1 MIVVGRL
8 QPREVEVGQPQR
20 TAVLDFV
27 AAAAAMTAAAA
38 AMTDA
43 AAAMTDVSFDE
54 LSLCPVAT
62 VKIFGDS
69 TGQRYESPGSHVRCV
84 PCCWPCF

>member
-27 AAAAAMTAAAA
+27 AAAAATAAAAA
-38 AMTDA
+38 AMTA
-43 AAAMTDVSFDE
+43 VSFDE

-69 TGQRYESPGSHVRCV
+69 TGQRYESPGSHARCV

>member
-1 MIVVGRL
+1 MILVGRL

-27 AAAAAMTAAAA
+27 AAAAAMTA
-38 AMTDA
+38 
-43 AAAMTDVSFDE
+43 VSFDE

-62 VKIFGDS
+62 VKLFGDS